1 MLKKYLQTQQDN
13 FDIMRS
19 RHGQLQQKADFEQQ
33 RAQLLAQHIDAM
45 ESNQQMRCSLS
56 LQNLSGLKHI
66 LQDMAQQQQQ
76 RSAQAEQEASRQQQ
90 ACSKQAAY
98 NLQQILDNRQQQ
110 QLIQLQRRE
119 QKQQDELAMQMFQRQ
134 RAAL

>member
-66 LQDMAQQQQQ
+66 LQDMA
-76 RSAQAEQEASRQQQ
+76 
-90 ACSKQAAY
+90 
-98 NLQQILDNRQQQ
+98 LQ
-110 QLIQLQRRE
+110 
-119 QKQQDELAMQMFQRQ
+119 KADEIIIQRQ
-134 RAAL
+134 LPKDSLEMSI

>member
-66 LQDMAQQQQQ
+66 LQDMAQ
-76 RSAQAEQEASRQQQ
+76 RLVDAIMMRRRFPTASCGTSTCRHSRQRLMQ
-90 ACSKQAAY
+90 AQVISCAPT
-98 NLQQILDNRQQQ
+98 
-110 QLIQLQRRE
+110 
-119 QKQQDELAMQMFQRQ
+119 
-134 RAAL
+134 